1 MFYSGIGRSTGGN
14 GTESGF
20 LHRGGAAG
28 LHIETLREFITIAQ
42 LGSYTAAA
50 KKLYISQPTLSK
62 HISALEKS
70 LGHKLFF
77 DEQPLILTEAGRILM
92 DYASQTL
99 SRTETMELRLA
110 ALKGHDPELVRIQ
123 DLTFFDFISGESRKV
138 KEAVQRRYPSV
149 TFDVRKCKTYQSS
162 LAALLDGDIDVG
174 FMFNI
179 AETPFDQ
186 PELVVHDGYCS
197 LLLVDYAGEFRLG
210 VPKSSPLLD
219 KGSLTLRDFADQ
231 RFCAIASNHYESFIE
246 DFRALCMHEG
256 FLPQIDYETVQN
268 YHDFWTRGHGDGII
282 FFDLSH
288 HKDFTAIDGYL
299 FDTYKPVRPFGR
311 DRTLYIT
318 ITMIVRDEEHGPAL
332 TAFLET
338 AERINRSRAEKLKAA
353 EQAKTGRP

>member
-1 MFYSGIGRSTGGN
+1 MFYSGIGRFTREN
-14 GTESGF
+14 RTTIGF
-20 LHRGGAAG
+20 LHRGGAAD
-28 LHIETLREFITIAQ
+28 LYIETLREFITIAQ

-62 HISALEKS
+62 HIAALEKS

-92 DYASQTL
+92 DYASKTL
-99 SRTETMELRLA
+99 SRTETMELKLA
-110 ALKGHDPELVRIQ
+110 ALKEHAPELVKIQ
-123 DLTFFDFISGESRKV
+123 DLTFFDFISGEARKV
-138 KEAVQRRYPSV
+138 KEAVRRRYPSV

-186 PELVVHDGYCS
+186 PELAVHSGYRS

-210 VPKSSPLLD
+210 VPKNSPLLD
-219 KGSLTLRDFADQ
+219 KGPLTLKDFADQ
-231 RFCAIASNHYESFIE
+231 RFCAIASNHYDSLIE
-246 DFRALCMHEG
+246 DFRALCMKEG
-256 FLPQIDYETVQN
+256 FLPQIEYETVQN
-268 YHDFWTRGHGDGII
+268 YHDFWTRDHGDGII

-288 HKDFTAIDGYL
+288 HKDFTAIDDYL

-311 DRTLYIT
+311 ERTLYIT
-318 ITMIVRDEEHGPAL
+318 ITMIVRDEDHGPAL

-338 AERINRSRAEKLKAA
+338 AERINRNRAEKLKAA
-353 EQAKTGRP
+353 EQKKTAQA